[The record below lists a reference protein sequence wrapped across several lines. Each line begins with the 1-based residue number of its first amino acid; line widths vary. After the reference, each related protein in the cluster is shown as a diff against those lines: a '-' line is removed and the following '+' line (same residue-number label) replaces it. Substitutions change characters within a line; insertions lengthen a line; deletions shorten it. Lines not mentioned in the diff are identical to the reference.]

1 MAHDGTG
8 RAGGECGRVAGRQTG
23 VALRQVV
30 CILEHMNS
38 TGHSHSFVIG
48 FLIWLM
54 SIVLSGCATTGRQL
68 VQEERS
74 GILTMGARG
83 AHCCATTREAPR
95 QTALA
100 KTAVR
105 FVGQSRIQVGGR
117 SYAPDCSG
125 FVRGVYATQRVDLYG
140 GLEELDGG
148 NGVGR
153 IFAHVVQH
161 GRIHYGPIVHPGDL
175 VFFHNTWDFNR
186 DGLPNDPLTHV
197 GVVEK
202 VDFDGT
208 VVFVSSVSAGI
219 KRYRMNLKHPDTH
232 KTADG
237 RVLNDFLRRK
247 HMSDTQG
254 TYYLAGRLF
263 AAFGTL
269 TH

>member
-1 MAHDGTG
+1 MSLAHCRHFFTIGLLTMLALGT
-8 RAGGECGRVAGRQTG
+8 
-23 VALRQVV
+23 
-30 CILEHMNS
+30 
-38 TGHSHSFVIG
+38 
-48 FLIWLM
+48 
-54 SIVLSGCATTGRQL
+54 LSGCATTGRPSLQD
-68 VQEERS
+68 EKS
-74 GILTMGARG
+74 GLSTMGIRG
-83 AHCCATTREAPR
+83 AHCCAMAKGAPR

-105 FVGQSRIQVGGR
+105 FVGQSRVQIGGR
-117 SYAPDCSG
+117 HYAPDCSG

-140 GLEELDGG
+140 GLGELDGG

-153 IFAHVVQH
+153 IFTHVVEH
-161 GRIHYGPIVHPGDL
+161 GRVHYGPTVHPGDL

-202 VDFDGT
+202 VDLDGT

-219 KRYRMNLKHPDTH
+219 ERYRMNLKHPDRH
-232 KTADG
+232 KAPDG

-247 HMSDTQG
+247 HMGDAPG

-269 TH
+269 AH

>member
-1 MAHDGTG
+1 MSSTDHSYSFMIGLLLLLIS
-8 RAGGECGRVAGRQTG
+8 G
-23 VALRQVV
+23 V
-30 CILEHMNS
+30 
-38 TGHSHSFVIG
+38 F
-48 FLIWLM
+48 
-54 SIVLSGCATTGRQL
+54 SGCATTGRQP
-68 VQEERS
+68 VQDERS
-74 GILTMGARG
+74 EIPILGNRG
-83 AHCCATTREAPR
+83 AHCCAMAKGVPR

-117 SYAPDCSG
+117 NYTPDCSG
-125 FVRGVYATQRVDLYG
+125 FVRGVYATERVDLYG
-140 GLEELDGG
+140 GLGELNGG

-153 IFAHVVQH
+153 IFTHVVEH
-161 GRIHYGPIVHPGDL
+161 GRIHYGPAVHPGDL

-202 VDFDGT
+202 VDLDGT

-247 HMSDTQG
+247 HMSDTRG

>member
-1 MAHDGTG
+1 MESVDDRHSFRLALV
-8 RAGGECGRVAGRQTG
+8 ALLVAGTLG
-23 VALRQVV
+23 
-30 CILEHMNS
+30 
-38 TGHSHSFVIG
+38 
-48 FLIWLM
+48 
-54 SIVLSGCATTGRQL
+54 GCAATGRQPL
-68 VQEERS
+68 PDQRS
-74 GILTMGARG
+74 MIPTMGTRG
-83 AHCCATTREAPR
+83 AHCCAMEKGVPR

-117 SYAPDCSG
+117 NYTPDCSG
-125 FVRGVYATQRVDLYG
+125 FVRGVYASQRVDLYG
-140 GLEELDGG
+140 GLGELDGG

-153 IFAHVVQH
+153 IFTHVVEH
-161 GRIHYGPIVHPGDL
+161 GRIHYGPTVHPGDL

-202 VDFDGT
+202 VDLDGT

-219 KRYRMNLKHPDTH
+219 ERYRMNLKHPDTH
-232 KTADG
+232 KAPDG

-247 HMSDTQG
+247 HVGDARG
-254 TYYLAGRLF
+254 TYYLAGGLF

-269 TH
+269 AQ

>member
-1 MAHDGTG
+1 MRSGDDRYSFRIGLVAVL
-8 RAGGECGRVAGRQTG
+8 VAGTLG
-23 VALRQVV
+23 
-30 CILEHMNS
+30 
-38 TGHSHSFVIG
+38 
-48 FLIWLM
+48 
-54 SIVLSGCATTGRQL
+54 GCASTGRQP
-68 VQEERS
+68 VQDQTS
-74 GILTMGARG
+74 VIPTMGTRG
-83 AHCCATTREAPR
+83 AHCCSMARGFPR

-105 FVGQSRIQVGGR
+105 FVGQSRIEVGGR
-117 SYAPDCSG
+117 NYTPDCSG
-125 FVRGVYATQRVDLYG
+125 FVRGVYASQRVDLYD
-140 GLEELDGG
+140 GLGELDGG

-153 IFAHVVQH
+153 IFTHVVQH
-161 GRIHYGPIVHPGDL
+161 GRIHYGPTVHPGDL

-202 VDFDGT
+202 VDLDGT

-219 KRYRMNLKHPDTH
+219 ERYRMNLKHPDTH
-232 KTADG
+232 KASDG

-247 HMSDTQG
+247 HIGDTRG

-269 TH
+269 AQ

>member
-1 MAHDGTG
+1 MGLYTKHDEFTDH
-8 RAGGECGRVAGRQTG
+8 RHSLSSSAFRSCWCRTCSW
-23 VALRQVV
+23 V
-30 CILEHMNS
+30 CNGWAS
-38 TGHSHSFVIG
+38 P
-48 FLIWLM
+48 
-54 SIVLSGCATTGRQL
+54 
-68 VQEERS
+68 VQDEKS
-74 GILTMGARG
+74 VTPTMGVRG
-83 AHCCATTREAPR
+83 THCCAMAKAVSR

-105 FVGQSRIQVGGR
+105 FVGQSRIVVGGR
-117 SYAPDCSG
+117 NYTPDCSG
-125 FVRGVYATQRVDLYG
+125 FVRGVYATQRVDLYD
-140 GLEELDGG
+140 GLGELDGG

-153 IFAHVVQH
+153 IFTHVVEH
-161 GRIHYGPIVHPGDL
+161 GRIHYGPTVHPGDL

-202 VDFDGT
+202 VDLDGT

-232 KTADG
+232 KTVDG

-247 HMSDTQG
+247 RVSDTRG
-254 TYYLAGRLF
+254 TYYLTGRLF